1 MNRKLTLD
9 LQGSIPELKEKLI
22 EIMKEADRMI
32 RGLKNIV
39 LFCFGIM
46 AVELVLIILL
56 IWRHHG

>member
-1 MNRKLTLD
+1 MNAYDILLNQSFYT
-9 LQGSIPELKEKLI
+9 IPPEKI
-22 EIMKEADRMI
+22 KQYIKNQENMI